1 MVNDSN
7 KQVVGALGE
16 RLGCR
21 YLEKKGYIIR
31 ATNYKNALGRR
42 LGELDIIAEKNGQI
56 VFVEVKTRLQR
67 GADMALPEQNITR
80 DKLLKLEKIASYY
93 LRQEKMER
101 MPYRFDALAIVVDR
115 EGKKAKIRHL
125 ESIFL

>member
-21 YLEKKGYIIR
+21 YLEKKGYVIR

-56 VFVEVKTRLQR
+56 VFVEVKTRLKQ
-67 GADMALPEQNITR
+67 GADMVLPEQNITR

-93 LRQEKMER
+93 LRQEKKER
-101 MPYRFDALAIVVDR
+101 MPYRFDALAIVLDR
-115 EGKKAKIRHL
+115 QGKNAKIRHL

>member
-115 EGKKAKIRHL
+115 EAKKAKIRHL